1 MATEQLTAYLT
12 DHLAGSRSAL
22 DLLEHLEFVHNDMLL
37 ARFFADLRDHDSRPP
52 GARSTYGAAA
62 NRSEPYPAG
71 DGG

>member
-1 MATEQLTAYLT
+1 MDA
-12 DHLAGSRSAL
+12 
-22 DLLEHLEFVHNDMLL
+22 
-37 ARFFADLRDHDSRPP
+37 ARPARAADRERIDELRVEFFAELRDHDSRPP